1 MKKLTCKDLGGACEL
16 EFRANSFEEI
26 VELSKKHGME
36 MFQKQD
42 IEHLA
47 AMSAIKELM
56 KNPQAMTAWFES
68 KRKMFEQT
76 PEI

>member
-1 MKKLTCKDLGGACEL
+1 
-16 EFRANSFEEI
+16 
-26 VELSKKHGME
+26 ME

-42 IEHLA
+42 VEHLA
-47 AMSAIKELM
+47 AMSVIQELM
-56 KNPQAMTAWFES
+56 KNPQAITGWFES